1 MSQVITNAFE
11 QYWQSCLTTE
21 QPVVMDEFIL
31 ADIPNLDITS
41 PIDPETGLP
50 PQSQIV
56 HRQNVDQRG
65 RINNNAVAYT
75 IVMDTTVGDFSFNA
89 MYLRNKQL
97 GVIGMI
103 VYKGRETKL
112 KTDQTTGQTGNS
124 LVKSML
130 MGYDQAAEATLT
142 NVDAGTWQID
152 YAARLRGMDED
163 IRQLQADL
171 YGHHTFVGDGF
182 KVVEQDGAYQV
193 TKGVAIIGGLRVEL
207 KAPEVIHPGTKPIG
221 VWVDVHRSG
230 SLLSEH
236 QNHFTI
242 ITSVADL
249 TDHVDNNGYQHYVA
263 KLGAILAD
271 STIVDGRGNTGN
283 GETSIHET
291 LVRLEQTDDLL
302 FVNTFEVHR
311 RSYGEAGFNVVGT
324 FEEGFTYVNAHDIG
338 IHKATGK
345 GYTGPAGDV
354 VAGTD
359 PASGGFVD
367 RSGELLRKQLVLTSA
382 EAKKKT
388 NYTEGQPVYLIDLGC
403 RFVFRK
409 SRYLIVGQAESEITF
424 DDDLHILI
432 DAGGMLQ
439 FDDFSKVRAKQ
450 TINAARFAAA
460 LKDDT
465 TTLSIDCYG
474 DSITFGQAKENSPG
488 ATNEIGSPTGF
499 GDGSTHNHWR
509 FNSHYPQWVASFLA
523 NNLLQA
529 SHVNNFGYSG
539 DRAISGYLRH
549 RVTSGSL
556 AATIMYG
563 INDCNF
569 ATSNGSL
576 QSGLSGPNTYS
587 VQNYAV
593 ALRLFAAKQIMQ
605 GKYVTI
611 MGTTPFAGQKG
622 FDGTKLASSQLAR
635 AYNAAAK
642 QVAAEFGCRYVDMCQ
657 DVFAQYGLM
666 EITDDG
672 THLGPAGL
680 KIAGS
685 RISAALF
692 TLDTENRVS
701 HGSVLLA
708 NPMINNRMSRSQSNV
723 LPNITSSTPKG
734 TLDNKPTTMAVGS
747 DFLTIPFYA
756 ETGGLVVF
764 VNGVVAASGAVM
776 DIQIDSGALQS
787 DFHFQ
792 HDFMP
797 GKPVSA
803 KSVTRNAPFHRDN
816 TNISDP
822 TGPFFIVAN
831 RGWHTLSIRKAAGE
845 STPNVDSLSFESLE
859 SVLASD
865 VNGVSATAVWA
876 DGGYDATASR
886 GIASMSVPYQGG
898 IQVTFKTPRVND
910 TYTVAVT
917 ATFPGTG
924 VMYRVMRLT
933 TGFTVEF
940 LYGSGA
946 GAGMEFNPETP
957 TDATFAV
964 IGGR

>member
-1 MSQVITNAFE
+1 M
-11 QYWQSCLTTE
+11 
-21 QPVVMDEFIL
+21 
-31 ADIPNLDITS
+31 ADF
-41 PIDPETGLP
+41 
-50 PQSQIV
+50 
-56 HRQNVDQRG
+56 RG
-65 RINNNAVAYT
+65 YVTAA
-75 IVMDTTVGDFSFNA
+75 
-89 MYLRNKQL
+89 
-97 GVIGMI
+97 
-103 VYKGRETKL
+103 
-112 KTDQTTGQTGNS
+112 GQTFEA
-124 LVKSML
+124 LAKQ
-130 MGYDQAAEATLT
+130 MGYPVTIGFIE
-142 NVDAGTWQID
+142 
-152 YAARLRGMDED
+152 
-163 IRQLQADL
+163 
-171 YGHHTFVGDGF
+171 VGDGKLPDSESPIARTQMVNKLKQF
-182 KVVEQDGAYQV
+182 PAIVEQDAKNPGQWVATCYIPADDAINGAGYFIREIGCKLINQGDGVLYAYRRVSDDWKPV
-193 TKGVAIIGGLRVEL
+193 T
-207 KAPEVIHPGTKPIG
+207 
-221 VWVDVHRSG
+221 
-230 SLLSEH
+230 
-236 QNHFTI
+236 
-242 ITSVADL
+242 TS
-249 TDHVDNNGYQHYVA
+249 
-263 KLGAILAD
+263 
-271 STIVDGRGNTGN
+271 
-283 GETSIHET
+283 
-291 LVRLEQTDDLL
+291 
-302 FVNTFEVHR
+302 
-311 RSYGEAGFNVVGT
+311 GEAKSFIYKLRFIPSN
-324 FEEGFTYVNAHDIG
+324 
-338 IHKATGK
+338 
-345 GYTGPAGDV
+345 
-354 VAGTD
+354 
-359 PASGGFVD
+359 
-367 RSGELLRKQLVLTSA
+367 GELLTPTIDPSVVLVDKSELARVMNAHESGRHHPDASETEKGFSRHARHDEVIKKPIEAESKKAVLTSEKLWSWAEESGGSMKYIIALWKRVMAEAGYDLIGQFGTANTIETARQVLLSKDGAEVYAWNGAMPVSVSADTDPVSEGFFAISGDLLRNQLVTTSA
-382 EAKKKT
+382 EAKKRT
-388 NYTEGQPVYLIDLGC
+388 NYTEGQPVYLIDIGF
-403 RFVFRK
+403 RFVFK
-409 SRYLIVGQAESEITF
+409 QSRYLIAGQAESEITF

-465 TTLSIDCYG
+465 TKLSIDCYG
-474 DSITFGQAKENSPG
+474 DSITFGQAQENSPG

-509 FNSHYPQWVASFLA
+509 FNIHYPQWVASFLA

-563 INDCNF
+563 INDCVF
-569 ATSNGSL
+569 GTSSGSQ
-576 QSGLSGPNTYS
+576 QSGLSGNGTYS
-587 VQNYAV
+587 VHNYAV

-611 MGTTPFAGQKG
+611 LGTTPFAGSAG
-622 FDGTKLASSQLAR
+622 FDGSKLASAQLAR

-666 EITDDG
+666 EITDEG

-734 TLDNKPTTMAVGS
+734 TLDNKPTTMTVGS

-776 DIQIDSGALQS
+776 DIQLDSGALQS

-803 KSVTRNAPFHRDN
+803 KSVTRHAPFHRDN

-831 RGWHTLSIRKAAGE
+831 RGWHTLSIRKEAGE
-845 STPNVDSLSFESLE
+845 STPSIDSLSFESLE

-917 ATFPGTG
+917 ATFPGAG

-940 LYGSGA
+940 LYGSGS

-957 TDATFAV
+957 EDATFSV